1 MPPTAQAV
9 GEPAGKEQ
17 APEGRKKIG
26 LRATPLQNP
35 CPAGNLR
42 DIHKRVPHDAMLSCI
57 AIAGRITR
65 KPALDAGSARNCD
78 SRCTISGHAAVNGV
92 HSIENTSSYKGVFS
106 ID

>member
-1 MPPTAQAV
+1 
-9 GEPAGKEQ
+9 
-17 APEGRKKIG
+17 
-26 LRATPLQNP
+26 
-35 CPAGNLR
+35 
-42 DIHKRVPHDAMLSCI
+42 MLSCI

-92 HSIENTSSYKGVFS
+92 HSIENTCTYKCVFL